1 MYSYLDPFNFTFINL
16 GRFLLTIL
24 SSTSSAC
31 ILNAWLIFLLLSFLF
46 SILGSA
52 CFAFARKTSHADVF
66 AQQIEAAAERG
77 RLTVPRRLLMPSCRS
92 EVERERERESL
103 SSQYVSA
110 CMAFPPFPW
119 GIVIF
124 SNRMTLCVVISQLEA
139 CFILS
144 HDMLCVTGWYKK

>member
-24 SSTSSAC
+24 SSNSSAC
-31 ILNAWLIFLLLSFLF
+31 ILNAWLIFLLLSFFFLA
-46 SILGSA
+46 SWALPALPLPGKLHTLTSLLNRLRLPQREGGSA
-52 CFAFARKTSHADVF
+52 AD
-66 AQQIEAAAERG
+66 AKLSRD
-77 RLTVPRRLLMPSCRS
+77 
-92 EVERERERESL
+92 RERESL

-124 SNRMTLCVVISQLEA
+124 SHRMTLCVVISQLEA

>member
-31 ILNAWLIFLLLSFLF
+31 ILNAWLIFLLLSFFF

-92 EVERERERESL
+92 EVERERKRVFEQS
-103 SSQYVSA
+103 V
-110 CMAFPPFPW
+110 C
-119 GIVIF
+119 
-124 SNRMTLCVVISQLEA
+124 
-139 CFILS
+139 
-144 HDMLCVTGWYKK
+144 